1 MADQETVL
9 LGSQKFFFLFFFL
22 IAVSEAA
29 ELRMEHSEGSV
40 MVLLMREL
48 LSGPGLDEVV
58 LLRSEEWCSQRLL
71 FPKVFCGVGKK
82 LH

>member
-1 MADQETVL
+1 
-9 LGSQKFFFLFFFL
+9 
-22 IAVSEAA
+22 
-29 ELRMEHSEGSV
+29 MEHSEGSV

-58 LLRSEEWCSQRLL
+58 LLRSEDWCSQELL